1 MEPQTLFVEDFNS
14 TRNIFL
20 FYVLKLE
27 LKLLKYIGN
36 ACILKFVFFFTIRKE
51 MCTHL

>member
-1 MEPQTLFVEDFNS
+1 MEPQTLLVEYF
-14 TRNIFL
+14 ILL

-27 LKLLKYIGN
+27 LKLSKYIGN
-36 ACILKFVFFFTIRKE
+36 ACILKFVFFFFTIREE